1 MKMDDVVDDAGNMLP
16 FDDIRNKF
24 AIPNEISGYKKV
36 TVGKGVE
43 LLKGEANGGGGFEG
57 GGTQYQITVG
67 KENGVY
73 E

>member
-1 MKMDDVVDDAGNMLP
+1 MKMDDVVDDAGNLLP

-57 GGTQYQITVG
+57 GGTQYQITGG
-67 KENGVY
+67 KENVVY